1 MKRAGL
7 FFAII
12 FVLSTVSVYAQ
23 SYTITVTMRDKASG
37 RGIMEFSP
45 IGLNQEVFF
54 DPATPLTP
62 GRTYSGEVSMMT
74 LAKRRGIIITGN
86 GIGPETGI
94 FIHEGQYSG
103 AWSRGCIVLETN
115 GFNQLYD
122 FLERNVGLNRAGR
135 ISIVI
140 RQ

>member
-23 SYTITVTMRDKASG
+23 SYTITVSIRDKSSG
-37 RGIMEFSP
+37 RGIMVFNP
-45 IGLNQEVFF
+45 IGLHQEIYF
-54 DPATPLTP
+54 DPATPLVQ
-62 GRTYSGEVSMMT
+62 GRTYSGEVSWMSR
-74 LAKRRGIIITGN
+74 AGRRGILITGN
-86 GIGPETGI
+86 GIDPERGI
-94 FIHEGQYSG
+94 FIHEGQYSS

-115 GFNQLYD
+115 GFNQMYD
-122 FLERNVGLNRAGR
+122 LLERNVGRNRSGR

-140 RQ
+140 E